1 MRLID
6 AFVESI
12 ALTDFGFKIK
22 TTSEGRPAYHP
33 KALLKLFVYGY
44 MNRIR
49 SSRQLEKE
57 CRRNIELMWL
67 LQELVPDHNTI
78 ANFRKDNVDAIKK
91 VFRHTVSIAK
101 HFELIGGKL
110 IAGDSVKLRAQNS
123 RKNNFNPQKLKQHL
137 EYIDKKLDE
146 YNKEL
151 EKADE
156 DKTESIEQEIK
167 KQAERK
173 QKYEQMQQRLTESGQ
188 TQIST
193 ADPDSR
199 LLTAAHHVQEVGYNV
214 QSTVDAAHCLL
225 IDFEVTNENDRKAM
239 GAMVERAEKILKTND
254 FIALYDKGYYT
265 GSQLQAAQAT
275 GATVM
280 VGIPAP
286 STTAPDPHY
295 NMEHFT
301 YDASSDTYTC
311 PQGETLSTTGT
322 YYKRHRA
329 EEELA
334 VKQYRTSACRRCP
347 VHARCT
353 RNRNGR
359 MIERTPY
366 TQCFEQNARN
376 MTAQPEIYKQRKCI
390 VEHPFGTLKR
400 QWGFGYIL
408 TKKGKMQA
416 SADVG
421 LMFLAYNFR
430 RIINILG
437 KNALEQYLSALAL
450 LFLWILPPLK
460 RITLPT
466 CAKIVTAVFIR
477 QHPLIAYT

>member
-1 MRLID
+1 M
-6 AFVESI
+6 
-12 ALTDFGFKIK
+12 TDFGFKIK

-33 KALLKLFVYGY
+33 KVLLKLFVYGY

-67 LQELVPDHNTI
+67 LKELVPDHNTI

-91 VFRHTVSIAK
+91 VFRHTVSIATY
-101 HFELIGGKL
+101 FELIGGKL

-123 RKNNFNPQKLKQHL
+123 RKNNFNPQKLKQHV

-156 DKTESIEQEIK
+156 DKTESVEQEIK
-167 KQAERK
+167 KQTERK
-173 QKYEQMQQRLTESGQ
+173 QKYEQMQQQLTESGQ

-239 GAMVERAEKILKTND
+239 GAMVERAETILKTND
-254 FIALYDKGYYT
+254 FTALYDKGYYT

-301 YDASSDTYTC
+301 YDAPSDTYTC

-408 TKKGKMQA
+408 TKKGKMRA

-430 RIINILG
+430 RMINIIG
-437 KNALEQYLSALAL
+437 KNALEQYLGVLAL
-450 LFLWILPPLK
+450 LFLWILKPKK
-460 RITLPT
+460 RITLPI
-466 CAKIVTAVFIR
+466 CDKIFAAVFVR
-477 QHPLIAYT
+477 QQPLIAYT